1 MKIRKIIFLT
11 GFLLCMLPLLCS
23 SYESFLQNKMISTY
37 FSQIEENETLDIQK
51 EMEKAHQ
58 YNEQLLY
65 GKETNYN
72 QILWFGENGMIA
84 QIKIPSISVSL
95 PIYHGVSEDVL
106 SIGVGHLPSSS
117 FPVGGLQTHA
127 ILTGH
132 TGLAKSKLFTRL
144 DELETGDCFYIY
156 VGNDVLAYEV
166 ENIQVI
172 LPEQL
177 DCLTIQNNRDL
188 VSLVTCTPYGINSH
202 RLVVTGKRIPYS
214 KSQEENIEK
223 KSTSFREFCFVF
235 IPILIFISY
244 VIKEKY
250 HEKHH

>member
-1 MKIRKIIFLT
+1 KIRRILFLT
-11 GFLLCMLPLLCS
+11 GFLLCMLPLLSS
-23 SYESFLQNKMISTY
+23 SYESFLQNQMISSY
-37 FSQIEENETLDIQK
+37 FSQIEEKDTIDIQQ
-51 EMEKAHQ
+51 EIEKAHQ

-65 GKETNYN
+65 GKETNYE
-72 QILWFGENGMIA
+72 QILWFGDNGMIA

-106 SIGVGHLPSSS
+106 SIGIGHLPSSS
-117 FPVGGLQTHA
+117 FPVGGLHTHA

-144 DELETGDCFYIY
+144 DELEMGDCFFIY
-156 VGNDVLAYEV
+156 VGNEILAYEV

-177 DCLTIQNNRDL
+177 DSLTIQTNRDL

-214 KSQEENIEK
+214 KSIEENIEK
-223 KSTSFREFCFVF
+223 KKISMREFCLVF
-235 IPILIFISY
+235 IPVLIFVVY
-244 VIKEKY
+244 LLKGKY
-250 HEKHH
+250 YESSH